1 MEVADNY
8 PEKKYLSKTLH
19 LRTLSPIWGFRGTT
33 CHGNVDFIQSIIT
46 YNVENSKILSSF
58 CILSTVYLIIGN
70 LLLTETVVWWPSAA
84 IVNFQFEN
92 DIPFE
97 KRHLNLFQ
105 NFKTP
110 FISKKF
116 TNATI
121 KWTKTAKQFLFRFRN
136 FHFCF

>member
-1 MEVADNY
+1 MFSA
-8 PEKKYLSKTLH
+8 L
-19 LRTLSPIWGFRGTT
+19 
-33 CHGNVDFIQSIIT
+33 
-46 YNVENSKILSSF
+46 
-58 CILSTVYLIIGN
+58 
-70 LLLTETVVWWPSAA
+70 WWPSAA

-92 DIPFE
+92 DITLE

-116 TNATI
+116 TNETI
-121 KWTKTAKQFLFRFRN
+121 KWTKTAKQFLFRFRH

>member
-1 MEVADNY
+1 M
-8 PEKKYLSKTLH
+8 
-19 LRTLSPIWGFRGTT
+19 
-33 CHGNVDFIQSIIT
+33 
-46 YNVENSKILSSF
+46 SKIVKSF
-58 CILSTVYLIIGN
+58 LGFVSTVYLIIGN

-97 KRHLNLFQ
+97 KRRLNLFQ

-110 FISKKF
+110 FISKTF

-121 KWTKTAKQFLFRFRN
+121 KWTKTTKQFLFRFRN